1 MSRRRKKQPDLLTEI
16 HNLLVVAPWWVGLVV
31 MAATWGLVAKLI
43 PAVLRRGVR
52 TSGSPGGV
60 QLPTGP
66 MDGVASAIAGVA
78 PIAVLVVGIVWVGAL
93 LTKRQNSRRLDQQ
106 ASRDTI
112 RDLPW
117 REFELLLAEAF
128 RRQGHA
134 VEDTGP
140 GPDGG
145 VDLVLHRGGLKELV
159 QCKQWRTRRVGV
171 DKVRELLGVVH
182 AERADGGVF
191 VTSGGYSAAATRF
204 AEDNGIRLIDG
215 ESLQRLIHGVQR
227 GTPAMGLPAPAAA
240 RPREGDCT
248 STASLLCP
256 RCKSLMVQRKARR
269 GPNAGGTFLG
279 CSTYPRCKG
288 TRQISATG

>member
-1 MSRRRKKQPDLLTEI
+1 M
-16 HNLLVVAPWWVGLVV
+16 LVVAPWWVGLVV
-31 MAATWGLVAKLI
+31 LAATWGLVAKLI
-43 PAVLRRGVR
+43 PAVLRQGIR
-52 TSGSPGGV
+52 TSGSSGGV

-78 PIAVLVVGIVWVGAL
+78 PIAVLVVAVVWASAL
-93 LTKRQNSRRLDQQ
+93 LAKWQNSRRLDQQ

-112 RDLPW
+112 RNLPW
-117 REFELLLAEAF
+117 REFKLLLAEAF

-145 VDLVLHRGGLKELV
+145 VDLVLHRDGRTELV

-171 DKVRELLGVVH
+171 DKVRELLGVVY

-191 VTSGGYSAAATRF
+191 VTSGGYSPDATRF

-227 GTPAMGLPAPAAA
+227 GTPAMELSAPAAV
-240 RPREGDCT
+240 RPREEDDT
-248 STASLLCP
+248 FTASLSCP
-256 RCKSLMVQRKARR
+256 RCKSPMVQRKARR

-288 TRQISATG
+288 TRQLSATG